1 MKIITGKKQTP
12 RRCLL
17 YGVHGIGKSSWAA
30 QAPGAVF
37 FDFEDGLNDIDCART
52 EHLLKMDT
60 VYEACQFLKN
70 ESHEFQTLVIDSADW
85 LERRIWDVVAKRGNK
100 KSIEDFDYGKGYKLA
115 GAFWQDFLNQLD
127 RIRTQRQMTVVILAH
142 SQIEKQS
149 PPGSET
155 YDRYS
160 PALHKTASAM
170 VQEWCDEVFFAQF
183 RTYTK
188 TEDEG
193 FGKTRTIALGG
204 TERVIRTQE
213 SATALAKNRL
223 AMPAEIEFSWAAYA
237 QHISG
242 NISGVVVDGSS
253 KTKGE

>member
-1 MKIITGKKQTP
+1 MKILNGKKPVP

-37 FDFEDGLNDIDCART
+37 FDFEDGLNDIDCSRT
-52 EHLLKMDT
+52 EHLLSMEMVD
-60 VYEACQFLKN
+60 EACRFLET
-70 ESHEFQTLVIDSADW
+70 ESHQFQTLVIDSADW
-85 LERRIWDVVAKRGNK
+85 LERRIWDLVAERGGK
-100 KSIEDFDYGKGYKLA
+100 KSIEDFEYGKGYKLA
-115 GAFWQDFLNQLD
+115 GAVWQKFLKRLD
-127 RIRTQRQMTVVILAH
+127 WIRTERQMTVVILAH
-142 SQIEKQS
+142 SQIEKQA
-149 PPGSET
+149 PPGTES

-170 VQEWCDEVFFAQF
+170 VQEWCDEVFFASFQ
-183 RTYTK
+183 TYTK

-193 FGKTRTIALGG
+193 FGKKRIIALGG
-204 TERVIRTQE
+204 TDRIVRTQE

-223 AMPAEIEFSWAAYA
+223 AMPAEIEFSWSAYS

-253 KTKGE
+253 KKKEA

>member
-1 MKIITGKKQTP
+1 MKILTGKKPVP

-30 QAPGAVF
+30 QAPAPLF
-37 FDFEDGLNDIDCART
+37 LDFEDGLNDIDCSRT
-52 EHLLKMDT
+52 DHLQSMEM
-60 VYEACQFLKN
+60 VNEAFIWL
-70 ESHEFQTLVIDSADW
+70 ESEQHEFQTLVIDSADW
-85 LERRIWDVVAKRGNK
+85 LERRIWDLVAERGGK
-100 KSIEDFDYGKGYKLA
+100 KSIEDFEYGKGYKLA
-115 GAFWQDFLNQLD
+115 GAVWQNFLKRLD
-127 RIRTQRQMTVVILAH
+127 WIRTERKMSIVILAH

-149 PPGSET
+149 PPGSES

-170 VQEWCDEVFFAQF
+170 VQEWCDEVLFASYQTF
-183 RTYTK
+183 TK

-193 FGKTRTIALGG
+193 FGKKRTIALGG
-204 TERVIRTQE
+204 TDRIIRTQE

-237 QHISG
+237 QHMAG

-253 KTKGE
+253 KRKGE